1 MRKFESE
8 IISEFNE
15 VIKGKDDLIS
25 LQERDIEAL
34 KREIK
39 HLTYQVNRSKA
50 RKK

>member
-1 MRKFESE
+1 MRKFGSE

-15 VIKGKDDLIS
+15 GIKGKDDIIS

>member
-1 MRKFESE
+1 MKGVDSGV
-8 IISEFNE
+8 IDEFNE
-15 VIKGKDDLIS
+15 IIRQKNDLIS

-39 HLTYQVNRSKA
+39 HLTYQVRRSKA